1 MRDRAHSFTRRRVEA
16 EEASM
21 PVKIRWTT
29 LLLWLAISAIAALSC
44 SLDRSAT
51 HIGETHF
58 PLGIDSFYHA
68 VRILDTVRD
77 PASFYEFDPK
87 IHAPEGSLLVWPWGY
102 DYALAM
108 IVRAGLALGLGSDP
122 LMILLWIPVAAVF
135 VGTGLLMLVAR
146 RIGLGDWATALAGL
160 CMALS
165 ASTQMLYAFGQIDHH
180 YAEHICI
187 LASLAAGLSWFRAP
201 STASG
206 VALGITFGIALAIH
220 NALFILQVP
229 FLATAL
235 LLWLQ
240 GKGPQLRPVLT
251 LVIALVGSTLA
262 ILLPSQPFQ
271 EGRFEFYYLSWF
283 HLYVVVCTAAV
294 MLLITRLQPTRRG
307 IGSLAVIAALLLTPL
322 INQIAYARSFVDGSL
337 GMLSVIQEMR
347 SPLQWVRDG
356 QWVPVTKFYSALF
369 FLAPITFGLCVF
381 RSWRERTSPRLLFWV
396 WCVFG
401 LPLMMTQIRM
411 HYFGTFALF
420 LPWLVVAQ
428 EVGSWRPE
436 LHKRSLLVASLLL
449 VLAYS
454 QVLRYQ
460 LIAPTPPAGDQGFAN
475 LYPAFEPLRHACE
488 QDPGV
493 VLADTNA
500 GHYIRYFTKCS
511 VIANNFLLTAQQFA
525 KVDLVYRLF
534 ALPAEQLPKEAP
546 FVKYVL
552 TRPSDIGATG
562 NDQFKYRFF
571 GDYPTDLGKQ
581 LLLAPLDRIPPGY
594 QLLFRVTMQKR
605 LPEGDRTVEVPYARL
620 YKIVPSAPAASVNN
634 VSE

>member
-1 MRDRAHSFTRRRVEA
+1 
-16 EEASM
+16 M

-29 LLLWLAISAIAALSC
+29 LLLWLVISSIAALSC
-44 SLDRSAT
+44 SLGQSAT
-51 HIGETHF
+51 HIGETFF

-68 VRILDTVRD
+68 ARILDAVRD
-77 PASFYEFDPK
+77 PASFSEFDAR

-102 DYALAM
+102 DYALAE
-108 IVRAGLALGLGSDP
+108 IVRAVLALGLSSDP
-122 LMILLWIPVAAVF
+122 LKVLLWIPVAAVF
-135 VGTGLLMLVAR
+135 IGTGLLILVAR

-165 ASTQMLYAFGQIDHH
+165 ATTQMLYSFGQIDHH
-180 YAEHICI
+180 FAEHICI
-187 LASLAAGLSWFRAP
+187 LASLAAGLCWFKSS

-206 VALGITFGIALAIH
+206 IALGVTFGIALAVH

-229 FLATAL
+229 FLVTAL

-240 GKGPQLRPVLT
+240 GKEPALRPTLA
-251 LVIALVGSTLA
+251 LVIALLVSTLA

-271 EGRFEFYYLSWF
+271 ENRFEFYYLSWF
-283 HLYVVVCTAAV
+283 HLYVVVCTAIV
-294 MLLITRLQPTRRG
+294 VLSLTRLQPTRRG
-307 IGSLAVIAALLLTPL
+307 IGSLVAISILLVIPL
-322 INQIAYARSFVDGSL
+322 IKQISYARSFVDGSL

-356 QWVPVTKFYSALF
+356 QFGPVTKFYSALF
-369 FLAPITFGLCVF
+369 FLAPLTFVF
-381 RSWRERTSPRLLFWV
+381 CAIRLWQERTSPRLLFWV

-401 LPLMMTQIRM
+401 LLLMMTQIRM

-420 LPWLVVAQ
+420 LPWLVLAQ
-428 EVGSWRPE
+428 EVGEKRPE
-436 LHKRSLLVASLLL
+436 LHKRALLVASLLI

-460 LIAPTPPAGDQGFAN
+460 LIAPTPPAGDAGFAN
-475 LYPAFEPLRHACE
+475 LYTAFEPLRQACE
-488 QDPGV
+488 EDPGV

-511 VIANNFLLTAQQFA
+511 VIGNNFLLTPQQFEKA
-525 KVDLVYRLF
+525 DLVYRLF
-534 ALPAEQLPKEAP
+534 ALSPEQLPKQAP

-552 TRPSDIGATG
+552 ARPGDIEAAGG
-562 NDQFKYRFF
+562 EQFKYQFF
-571 GDYPTDLGKQ
+571 GDHPPGLVKQ
-581 LLLAPLDRIPPGY
+581 LLLTPLEEIPSGY

-605 LPEGDRTVEVPYARL
+605 LPDGATVEVPYARL
-620 YKIVPSAPAASVNN
+620 YKVSPSATAASVND
-634 VSE
+634 VTE